1 MGDPEA
7 SQPEVNQKHK
17 GEPIGAR
24 PGTTWARKGLLVGV
38 GQKLGLSIGVDS
50 CPLVGREPILL
61 NMLIGSPGEALLIPD
76 HLQVYLEMLE
86 GIDLIPVV
94 VGDRAEFASSLLGF
108 DEFMAP
114 EDVAD
119 GVLTGSPWERRR
131 A

>member
-1 MGDPEA
+1 
-7 SQPEVNQKHK
+7 
-17 GEPIGAR
+17 
-24 PGTTWARKGLLVGV
+24 
-38 GQKLGLSIGVDS
+38 
-50 CPLVGREPILL
+50 
-61 NMLIGSPGEALLIPD
+61 MLIGSPGEALLIPD